1 MGMFL
6 NSIVPF
12 EEYKNLSGTRFFVDK
27 TELIEELIQAIA
39 VDGQRYF
46 CITRP
51 RRFGKSVM
59 ANMVG
64 AFFGKAVEGKDMFAS
79 LRIACSDYCQSYLNS
94 QNLWE
99 SMWFVILKQLS
110 QKVPYLAQMYCP
122 TYISMFPFI

>member
-79 LRIACSDYCQSYLNS
+79 LRLACLDYCQPYLNS
-94 QNLWE
+94 QNL
-99 SMWFVILKQLS
+99 I
-110 QKVPYLAQMYCP
+110 
-122 TYISMFPFI
+122 YIDFSRMPRDLDEMIFG